1 MSKPKS
7 SVHNAYQKYS
17 VQDFDSYDCLKL
29 SKRFYLAL
37 LFILRGYIVW
47 LLSVTNMRD
56 RVSIIQWVYPETSLF
71 YLSLLSGAVG
81 LFILLIISLRRPDA
95 YLWVRLSWQYSRV
108 CIVLALF
115 FDFFIHIIGYF
126 YWQLSS
132 MPWLISQGFITTLLI
147 VMCYSS
153 ERLSL
158 NLKEFPQKMPEK

>member
-1 MSKPKS
+1 MIKSKASNP
-7 SVHNAYQKYS
+7 NAYQHYS

-71 YLSLLSGAVG
+71 YLSLFSGAVG
-81 LFILLIISLRRPDA
+81 LFVLLIISLRRPDA
-95 YLWVRLSWQYSRV
+95 YAWVPFCWRYTRVIIIVALLFDLSTH
-108 CIVLALF
+108 IV
-115 FDFFIHIIGYF
+115 GYL

-132 MPWLISQGFITTLLI
+132 TSWLITQSIVTAVLI
-147 VMCYSS
+147 YMCYSS
-153 ERLSL
+153 ERLNL
-158 NLKEFPQKMPEK
+158 NLNEFPQKLPEE